1 MKNPPSFQFYP
12 QDFMSDLNV
21 QKMTMEER
29 GVYITLLCHC
39 WIEDGLP
46 TDDGDPIGTLF
57 KSHAVAKCFIKKKGK
72 FRNPR
77 LDRERA
83 KQLVYHKSQQEA
95 GLRGAEARWG
105 RHNEPIATPMA
116 KHSSSS
122 SSSSLLKKPPTP
134 LKGGDRKP
142 NNRKT
147 RRLAVGASLKKD
159 HDAAYWAEHARLKA
173 QGLSGPALTDALE
186 KGKEKK

>member
-12 QDFMSDLNV
+12 QDFISDLNV
-21 QKMTMEER
+21 QNMKPEER
-29 GVYITLLCHC
+29 GIYIMLLCHC

-46 TDDGDPIGTLF
+46 ADDSDPMATLF
-57 KSHAVAKCFIKKKGK
+57 KSLAVARCFVKKKGK

-77 LDRERA
+77 LDKERA
-83 KQLVYHKSQQEA
+83 KQLSYHKSQQEA

-105 RHNEPIATPMA
+105 RHSKPIATPMA

-122 SSSSLLKKPPTP
+122 SSSSSYKKPPSP
-134 LKGGDRKP
+134 FEKGGQRKP

-147 RRLAVGASLKKD
+147 RRLAVGSTGDVTSSVARAVAKNKKNFP
-159 HDAAYWAEHARLKA
+159 
-173 QGLSGPALTDALE
+173 GLEE
-186 KGKEKK
+186 K